1 MANFG
6 EALKRE
12 REQRDIP
19 LRDIA
24 NATKIN
30 LRYLEALEQNRF
42 DKLPGGVFNK
52 GFIRAY
58 ARFIGADGEVLV
70 QRYMEEVAEKE
81 AVIAGQQ
88 PSPDRPGALR
98 APQAPPRRRD
108 GADIA
113 SEPATG
119 AGPAITFGETR
130 AAAPAPAAP
139 TAPAARTDF
148 LPPAATVPL
157 RSAGETFQQ
166 ARLLLAG
173 TTVIA
178 AFAALGTIF
187 YLVRSAQ
194 HEPRTETP
202 SHDAAPAGIPDR
214 PDSGPVEE
222 ATPASPEPQILD
234 GEKPAPPSGDP
245 ASAPSGDPAVTPPG
259 AAGPG
264 STPPAVKP
272 DARPLPEL
280 PRERNGSP
288 SPVRVAS
295 PIPAPAPDQ
304 TSAEGTVRK
313 PARSPSTP
321 PPAPAPVTV
330 TPPSNAPNPAPA
342 GPVNP
347 PATAT
352 APTGPMAIAVT
363 AVSPVTVILGC
374 DGSDRPARTML
385 AGETVSMKCYSLVR
399 ISAEDAAAVRLSLD
413 GAPCPLG
420 AAGRVEH
427 FTIRAEDARA
437 ICAPGAGS
445 GAHGRR

>member
-58 ARFIGADGEVLV
+58 ARFIGADGEALV
-70 QRYMEEVAEKE
+70 QRYMEAMAEKE
-81 AVIAGQQ
+81 AAIAGSQ
-88 PSPDRPGALR
+88 PSPDRPGAPR
-98 APQAPPRRRD
+98 PAQAPPRRRED
-108 GADIA
+108 AGSA
-113 SEPATG
+113 SEPAAN

-130 AAAPAPAAP
+130 PGAAAPA
-139 TAPAARTDF
+139 ARADF
-148 LPPAATVPL
+148 LPAAATVPL
-157 RSAGETFQQ
+157 RSAGETLQQ

-173 TTVIA
+173 TTVVA
-178 AFAALGTIF
+178 AFAALGTVF

-194 HEPRTETP
+194 HEPRTDAP
-202 SHDAAPAGIPDR
+202 SHDAAPAGSPES
-214 PDSGPVEE
+214 PDSAPLED

-234 GEKPAPPSGDP
+234 GEQQAPPSGDP
-245 ASAPSGDPAVTPPG
+245 SATPSGDSAVTPPG

-264 STPPAVKP
+264 NAPPAVKP
-272 DARPLPEL
+272 DARPLPEI

-295 PIPAPAPDQ
+295 PIPAPEEKQAA
-304 TSAEGTVRK
+304 AEGMARK
-313 PARSPSTP
+313 PARAPSAP
-321 PPAPAPVTV
+321 PPAPAPVVV
-330 TPPSNAPNPAPA
+330 TPPSKTSNPAAA
-342 GPVNP
+342 GLITP
-347 PATAT
+347 PATAA
-352 APTGPMAIAVT
+352 APTGPMAIALT

-385 AGETVSMKCYSLVR
+385 AGETVTLKCYSLVR
-399 ISAEDAAAVRLSLD
+399 ISAEDAGAVRLSLD
-413 GAPCPLG
+413 GVPCPSLG
-420 AAGRVEH
+420 ASGRVEH

-437 ICAPGAGS
+437 ICPPGAGS
-445 GAHGRR
+445 GNGRR